1 MLEQLRCVACDREL
15 IHFGPGASPERCE
28 DCIPQTGPGSPFHEQ
43 VVTNLHRLRLD
54 AGLSLDALAER
65 AAMRAS
71 DVSQLERGAAG
82 EPGVMKALRLA
93 HSLGVP
99 IDALVERVYWD
110 RGEVAASPGK
120 RRPASERLAG
130 FFHVLPP
137 NVPLFEPAAP
147 RPIRRREEAAHIV
160 GRNVREA
167 RERRHRTQVELAE
180 AAGLSKSGLSL
191 IERGIRETTLGTLLS
206 LARALEVTPGFLFR
220 GLAWEPQSV
229 PPSECRGARQHPEG
243 DLDGPIKRMWEEGKT
258 ARQIGE
264 ALGIPIGSVS
274 AIVHRL
280 RERGV
285 GLRHRRRPTTPSQ
298 RQARRRRRDCRPAQG
313 ELRVETPDA
322 VDSRR
327 GRASH
332 ADVGARI
339 ASNLQFHRLR
349 AGLTFRQLGEATETD
364 HTFLYRIEKS
374 GHTPQLS
381 LIVKLAGSLNVTC
394 EIITSGIVW
403 EPTSRTFGLV
413 RSDLDDREPPAVL
426 LGREVLRTRRR
437 FGLSQQALADRAGM
451 SRSEVS
457 DFERGKRDFRLFFA
471 VRIAGAFEVDVT
483 ELFSA
488 LVDWYV
494 RPLPAPEYANGARP
508 PSKAERDA
516 LLVQLWHEGQSE
528 REIAETLE
536 LSVSAV
542 GPYVRELRDAGR
554 RLPYRRPPR
563 GVVEISA
570 RRRRAARSPVAQAS
584 RVKNA
589 RGHSP

>member
-1 MLEQLRCVACDREL
+1 MLEQLQCVVCGREL
-15 IHFGPGASPERCE
+15 IHIGPGSSPERCE
-28 DCIPQTGPGSPFHEQ
+28 DCIPQTGSGSPFHEQ
-43 VVTNLHRLRLD
+43 VVANLHRLRLD
-54 AGLSLDALAER
+54 AGLGVETVAQR
-65 AAMRAS
+65 AAIRAS

-82 EPGVMKALRLA
+82 EPGVMKALRIA
-93 HSLGVP
+93 HALGVP

-110 RGEVAASPGK
+110 RGEIAASPGK
-120 RRPASERLAG
+120 RRPPSERLSG
-130 FFHVLPP
+130 FFHVLPT
-137 NVPLFEPAAP
+137 NAPLFEPVPP
-147 RPIRRREEAAHIV
+147 RPIRHREEAAHIV
-160 GRNVREA
+160 GQNVRMA

-191 IERGIRETTLGTLLS
+191 IERGIRETTLGALLS

-220 GLAWEPQSV
+220 GFAWKPQSA
-229 PPSECRGARQHPEG
+229 PPSECRGARRHSGG

-264 ALGIPIGSVS
+264 ALGIPTGSVS

-280 RERGV
+280 RERGA
-285 GLRHRRRPTTPSQ
+285 GLRHRRRPTTGSQ
-298 RQARRRRRDCRPAQG
+298 QQARRRRRDCQPTQSDRGVA
-313 ELRVETPDA
+313 EPDA
-322 VDSRR
+322 ADPRR
-327 GRASH
+327 YRASH

-349 AGLTFRQLGEATETD
+349 SGLTFRQLGEATETD
-364 HTFLYRIEKS
+364 HTFLYRIEKR
-374 GHTPQLS
+374 GHTPQIS

-394 EIITSGIVW
+394 ESITSGIVW
-403 EPTSRTFGLV
+403 EPTSRAFGLV

-426 LGREVLRTRRR
+426 LGREVLRVRRR
-437 FGLSQQALADRAGM
+437 LGFSQQALADRASMG
-451 SRSEVS
+451 RTEVG
-457 DFERGKRDFRLFFA
+457 DFERGKRDFRLFSA
-471 VRIAGAFEVDVT
+471 VRIAGALQVDIA

-494 RPLPAPEYANGARP
+494 RPLPAPEYASGDRP

-516 LLVQLWHEGQSE
+516 LLVQLWHEGKSE

-536 LSVSAV
+536 LSVAAV

-570 RRRRAARSPVAQAS
+570 RRRRAARSPGAQT
-584 RVKNA
+584 KE
-589 RGHSP
+589 